1 MFKRP
6 DAKAKASAA
15 PTPGKAGAAAPGA
28 TPASGRPP
36 TNSRRVVVER
46 QTQRYEQRTST
57 PKMRVRTG
65 RQRSLRIETRPIP
78 LPRWQRLGVKMPKLR
93 LRELTPARVAS
104 LIFAVALLSLLV
116 FALENDAFYIYGA
129 DVQGNRLVSAQD
141 IYGRSALDGR
151 NIFFAN
157 ARQAEALIADVP
169 FVKSARVTV
178 GLPAQVQIEVE
189 EREPVL
195 VWQVGGNRYGVADD
209 GTVVPPDSIAPGAP
223 VVQAEGQPLKY
234 GVKLNAELVIVAQHV
249 RDLIPD
255 AKALVYSQDRGIGVM
270 TAQDWPVYFGM
281 KDDAIAARVSVLN
294 GLTQQFKQQK
304 IQPEFVD
311 LSLASRPYYRLKG
324 SATP

>member
-6 DAKAKASAA
+6 ESKAR
-15 PTPGKAGAAAPGA
+15 PGAAAGA
-28 TPASGRPP
+28 TPTAASGRPP
-36 TNSRRVVVER
+36 TNPRRVVVER
-46 QTQRYEQRTST
+46 QTGRYEQRTST

-78 LPRWQRLGVKMPKLR
+78 LPRWKRLGIKAPSLR
-93 LRELTPARVAS
+93 LRHLTPARAVS
-104 LIFAVALLSLLV
+104 LIVAVALLGLLV
-116 FALENDAFYIYGA
+116 FMLENDAFYIYGA
-129 DVQGNRLVSAQD
+129 DVQGNHFVSAQD
-141 IYGRSALDGR
+141 IYGRSGLDGR

-157 ARQAEALIADVP
+157 AREAERLIADVP

-178 GLPAQVQIEVE
+178 GLPAGVSIEVE
-189 EREPVL
+189 ERQPVV
-195 VWQVGGNRYGVADD
+195 VWQVAGNRYGVADD
-209 GTVVPPDSIAPGAP
+209 GTVVPPEGIAPGAP

-234 GVKLNAELVIVAQHV
+234 GVKLNAELVTVAQHV
-249 RDLIPD
+249 RELMPD
-255 AKALVYSQDRGIGVM
+255 AKSLVYSQERGIGVM

-294 GLTQQFKQQK
+294 GLMQQFKQQK
-304 IQPEFVD
+304 LQPEFVD